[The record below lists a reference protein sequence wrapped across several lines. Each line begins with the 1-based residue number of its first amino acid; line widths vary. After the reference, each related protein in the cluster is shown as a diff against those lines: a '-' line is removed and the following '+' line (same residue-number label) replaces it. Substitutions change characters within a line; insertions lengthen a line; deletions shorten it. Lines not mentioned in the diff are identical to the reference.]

1 MAVWTDRATEI
12 YNQREAEATCALKL
26 IECANKKE
34 AIPKEML
41 QYQSF
46 IVAYTQ
52 QREFDDP
59 LKFALSRQEKAMRDN
74 FIHFCKSVKYEKL
87 PPDTPLSTLGHTC
100 FQHFAHHLF
109 LRYSTWKPSFAFNL
123 FVQSLE
129 RDGPHVVSGFFGKLY
144 YPADH
149 KPKKLKKIN
158 DLQVYYWE
166 KLKEEPS
173 LEGKTPPQ
181 RGGDWRK

>member
-74 FIHFCKSVKYEKL
+74 FIHFCRASNTKNYRL
-87 PPDTPLSTLGHTC
+87 IPPFPLLGIPVFSTLPTIYFCAIQPGSP
-100 FQHFAHHLF
+100 L
-109 LRYSTWKPSFAFNL
+109 FAFNL

-158 DLQVYYWE
+158 DLQVYYF
-166 KLKEEPS
+166 
-173 LEGKTPPQ
+173 GKSSRRSPL
-181 RGGDWRK
+181 WRKNAPTAWW